1 MYFIPTHEVGR
12 ENIYEKDNINH
23 DYHLDLFTIVTF
35 TLFII
40 ISVTFNY
47 FNWFYHHIII
57 IVVVIIILNFNLY
70 IFLWELV

>member
-23 DYHLDLFTIVTF
+23 DYHTIVTF

-47 FNWFYHHIII
+47 FN
-57 IVVVIIILNFNLY
+57 
-70 IFLWELV
+70 

>member
-40 ISVTFNY
+40 TSVTFNY
-47 FNWFYHHIII
+47 FN
-57 IVVVIIILNFNLY
+57 
-70 IFLWELV
+70 